1 MINFIKNIFILFL
14 IPLFIGAASS
24 FSLPPYDLFFINF
37 FTFPILYLFIVFLER
52 KSFSFIFGWVFGFG
66 YFISSLYWIA
76 NALTFDEIFKQ
87 IIPIS
92 IVGIPLFL
100 GLFYGLATYVASL
113 LKIKKNFSSV
123 LIFSL
128 IFAIIE
134 FIRGHILGGFPWNL
148 IVYSLTNYI
157 YSIQILSIIG
167 TYAFNLF
174 VITLFTLPV
183 LLFFNNTTKSKIIGI
198 FLIII
203 IILLNILFGYWNI
216 NNSNKA
222 IKQKVNYEI
231 KIINPKI
238 TIDRFFNTDD
248 SEPLISEVINLSK
261 TNNNKKSLY
270 IFPEG
275 VFSHIYFKD
284 LQYYKK
290 LFQENFSDQDII
302 ILGMSTQKIEN
313 GGYQIYNSLI
323 VTDNNLNLL
332 SKYDKIKLVPFGEF
346 LPLENIL
353 SKFGLKKITE
363 GYQSFS
369 SSKYKRKVIDLNFN
383 NFSFIPLIC
392 YEVIYSGKIN
402 SHSQKNNFIINIS
415 EDGWFGKSIGL
426 DQHFSHSIFR
436 SIEEGRNFI
445 RSSNNGI
452 SAYINPMGV
461 VNEKL
466 ESTKRGMIVIDYFYK
481 PIKTIFSLYGNKI
494 FIYIIIIYII
504 LIFLIKIFERRRGH
518 EKRLFIYK

>member
-14 IPLFIGAASS
+14 IPFFIGAASS

-37 FTFPILYLFIVFLER
+37 FTFPILYLLVISI
-52 KSFSFIFGWVFGFG
+52 KKKTFSFIFGCVFGFG

-76 NALTFDEIFKQ
+76 NALTFDETFKAL
-87 IIPIS
+87 IPIS
-92 IVGIPLFL
+92 IIAIPLFL
-100 GLFYGLATYVASL
+100 GLFYGLVTFVVSL
-113 LKIKKNFSSV
+113 IKLKKNFSSI

-148 IVYSLTNYI
+148 IVYSLSNYI
-157 YSIQILSIIG
+157 YSIQLLSIIG
-167 TYAFNLF
+167 TYSLNLF

-183 LLFFNNTTKSKIIGI
+183 LIFFNQTFKSKLIGV

-216 NNSNKA
+216 NNSNKT
-222 IKQKVNYEI
+222 IKQKIDYKI
-231 KIINPKI
+231 KIVNPKI
-238 TIDRFFNTDD
+238 TIDRFFNIDD
-248 SEPLISEVINLSK
+248 SEPLISEIISLSK
-261 TNNNKKSLY
+261 TNNNQKSLY

-275 VFSHIYFKD
+275 IFSHIYFKD

-290 LFQENFSDQDII
+290 LFQENFSDEDII
-302 ILGMSTQKIEN
+302 ILGMNTQKIEN
-313 GGYQIYNSLI
+313 DEYKIYNSLI

-353 SKFGLKKITE
+353 SKFGLKKITD

-369 SSKYKRKVIDLNFN
+369 SSKDRRKVINLNLNNFN
-383 NFSFIPLIC
+383 FIPLIC
-392 YEVIYSGKIN
+392 YEVIYSGKIDSDN
-402 SHSQKNNFIINIS
+402 QKNNFIVNIS
-415 EDGWFGKSIGL
+415 EDGWFGETIGL

-436 SIEEGRNFI
+436 SIEEGKNFI

-452 SAYINPMGV
+452 SGYINPLGI

-466 ESTKRGMIVIDYFYK
+466 KSTKRGMIVIDYFYK
-481 PIKTIFSLYGNKI
+481 PIKTIFGLYGNKI
-494 FIYIIIIYII
+494 FIYIVVIYII
-504 LIFLIKIFERRRGH
+504 LIFLIKIFELRRGN